1 MRRVKNRTENSL
13 FLLKDDV
20 FWCKNQRTL
29 QNKKQRQF
37 MKNTYWN
44 CIMSFSGVINHV
56 TSFDLE
62 WVSNRDVIERVNAAV
77 GEIER
82 GGEWVQC
89 RMPSALKQEVSTASA
104 RRCQCALST
113 SQVHTQTHTHQL
125 TGCCIERVV
134 KVQSKCCHVHW
145 QCVLEDYG
153 IPLEWCKTV
162 TL

>member
-13 FLLKDDV
+13 FLLNDDV
-20 FWCKNQRTL
+20 FWCKNQRTVQKIL
-29 QNKKQRQF
+29 
-37 MKNTYWN
+37 MKNTWN
-44 CIMSFSGVINHV
+44 CIMSFSGVINHA

-89 RMPSALKQEVSTASA
+89 PMPSALKQEVSTASA

-113 SQVHTQTHTHQL
+113 SQVHAQTRTHQL
-125 TGCCIERVV
+125 TGSCIERVV
-134 KVQSKCCHVHW
+134 KVQSKCYHVLWH
-145 QCVLEDYG
+145 CVLKDYG
-153 IPLEWCKTV
+153 IPPEWCKTV